1 MTASS
6 KKLYFI
12 FFVIL
17 FGIYFFINIPIIAN
31 CVFIADDLSVIF
43 FSNLNPFPVATYWEN
58 GIQQLIPSVQ
68 IDSIHYRPLTSF
80 LTYACFVVFGLKP
93 VYWAI
98 VSQVIHLANFVLL
111 IFVLFEIQKILKI
124 KNTWLCLVIPSFY
137 LLYPGNVTNLAW
149 LSARTDLIVILFC
162 LSSFFFSLKYIQSK
176 KIYFLILSSILF
188 LLGALTKENAV
199 SWFIVE
205 FMLIWQVYFLANK
218 SPEIFTSLTR
228 LLNAKVATCI
238 IYIFGRS
245 IFAMINSKSIIANLK
260 LFTIIPAYFKSLLF
274 TLLPVDSGT
283 FIYTFIDSKVIF
295 IILSGIYFASLLIV
309 MYYLRPQKYFSQMLF
324 IGSVI
329 LLSTLSFYIIAGG
342 GTYRLFALTFLALLI
357 FCFNFLTQKGN
368 FTGNTPFKIA
378 SAIVLLFFI
387 FGSFKISGYWLV
399 NYKLQNESLESLIKI
414 YDKDKENVVLNYP
427 HALGQSYCYS
437 DIGVYLYYKV
447 NQSIGRFNNIKGLA
461 AMTSHNAE
469 HYLNGSIVEQ
479 NNNSFIVNSE
489 FNDTY
494 FSSEPFFTEK
504 SVLGE
509 KYSNLKNYSFEV
521 LKLNSFSKPVSIKL
535 QPVSEVHKD
544 INYIKFEDGKFTKF

>member
-6 KKLYFI
+6 KKVFFI
-12 FFVIL
+12 FFIIL

-31 CVFIADDLSVIF
+31 CVFIADDLPVLF
-43 FSNLNPFPVATYWEN
+43 FSNLNPFPIATYWEN

-80 LTYACFVVFGLKP
+80 LTYACFVAFGLKP

-98 VSQVIHLANFVLL
+98 ISQIIHLANFVFL
-111 IFVLFEIQKILKI
+111 IFVLLEIRKILKV
-124 KNTWLCLVIPSFY
+124 KNTWMCLVVPAFY

-176 KIYFLILSSILF
+176 KFYLLILSSFLF
-188 LLGALTKENAV
+188 LLGTLTKENAV

-205 FMLIWQVYFLANK
+205 FMLIWQIYFLANK

-228 LLNAKVATCI
+228 LLNAKVTACI

-245 IFAMINSKSIIANLK
+245 VLAMIDNKSIIANLK
-260 LFTIIPAYFKSLLF
+260 LITIVPAYFKSLLF
-274 TLLPVDSGT
+274 TFLPVDSGT
-283 FIYTFIDSKVIF
+283 FIYTFVDSKVIF
-295 IILSGIYFASLLIV
+295 IVLFGIYFASLLIV

-324 IGSVI
+324 IGFVI
-329 LLSTLSFYIIAGG
+329 SLSTLSFYIIAGG
-342 GTYRLFALTFLALLI
+342 GTYRLFALTFLSLLI
-357 FCFNFLTQKGN
+357 FFFNLLSQKEN
-368 FTGNTPFKIA
+368 PLNKVSFKIA
-378 SAIVLLFFI
+378 TSIVLIYFV
-387 FGSFKISGYWLV
+387 FGSVKISGYWLV
-399 NYKLQNESLESLIKI
+399 NYKLQNESLESLAKI
-414 YDKDKENVVLNYP
+414 YDGNKENVVLSYP

-447 NQSIGRFNNIKGLA
+447 NESIGRYNNVKGLVA
-461 AMTSHNAE
+461 ITSHNSE
-469 HYLNGSIVEQ
+469 HYLHGSILEQ
-479 NNNSFIVNSE
+479 INNSFIVNSE

-504 SVLGE
+504 SGLGE
-509 KYSNLKNYSFEV
+509 KYNNLKNYSFEV
-521 LKLNSFSKPVSIKL
+521 LKLNSFSKPVSIKM
-535 QPVSEVHKD
+535 QPVPEFTKD
-544 INYIKFEDGKFTKF
+544 INYIKFTDGKFIKF

>member
-6 KKLYFI
+6 KKVFFI
-12 FFVIL
+12 FFIIL

-31 CVFIADDLSVIF
+31 CVFIADDLPVLF
-43 FSNLNPFPVATYWEN
+43 FSNLNPFPIATYWEN

-80 LTYACFVVFGLKP
+80 LTYACFVAFGLKP

-98 VSQVIHLANFVLL
+98 ISQVIHLANFVFL
-111 IFVLFEIQKILKI
+111 IFVLLEIQKILKV
-124 KNTWLCLVIPSFY
+124 KNTWMCLVVPAFY

-162 LSSFFFSLKYIQSK
+162 LSSFFYSLKYIQSK
-176 KIYFLILSSILF
+176 KFYYLILSSFLF
-188 LLGALTKENAV
+188 LLGTLTKENAA

-205 FMLIWQVYFLANK
+205 FMLIWQIYFLANK

-228 LLNAKVATCI
+228 LLNAKVTACI

-245 IFAMINSKSIIANLK
+245 ILAMIDNKSIISNLK
-260 LFTIIPAYFKSLLF
+260 LLVIVPAYFKSLLF
-274 TLLPVDSGT
+274 TFLPVDSGT
-283 FIYTFIDSKVIF
+283 FIYTFVDSKVIF
-295 IILSGIYFASLLIV
+295 IILPGIYFASLLII

-324 IGSVI
+324 IGFVI
-329 LLSTLSFYIIAGG
+329 SLSTLSFYIIAGG
-342 GTYRLFALTFLALLI
+342 GTYRLFALTFLSLLI
-357 FCFNFLTQKGN
+357 FVFNLLSQKEN
-368 FTGNTPFKIA
+368 PLNKVSFKIA
-378 SAIVLLFFI
+378 TSIVLIYFV
-387 FGSFKISGYWLV
+387 FGAVKISGYWLV
-399 NYKLQNESLESLIKI
+399 NYKLQNESLESLAKI
-414 YDKDKENVVLNYP
+414 YDKDKENLVLSYP

-447 NQSIGRFNNIKGLA
+447 NESIGRYNNVKGLA
-461 AMTSHNAE
+461 AITSHNSE
-469 HYLNGSIVEQ
+469 HYLHGSILEQ
-479 NNNSFIVNSE
+479 INNSFIVNSE

-509 KYSNLKNYSFEV
+509 KYNNLKNYSFEV
-521 LKLNSFSKPVSIKL
+521 LKLNSFSKPVSIKM
-535 QPVSEVHKD
+535 QPVSEFTKD
-544 INYIKFEDGKFTKF
+544 INYIKFEYGKFTKF

>member
-6 KKLYFI
+6 KKVFFI
-12 FFVIL
+12 FFIIL

-31 CVFIADDLSVIF
+31 CVFIADDLPVLF
-43 FSNLNPFPVATYWEN
+43 FSNLNPFPIATYWEN

-80 LTYACFVVFGLKP
+80 LTYACFVAFGLKP

-98 VSQVIHLANFVLL
+98 ISQIIHLANFVFL
-111 IFVLFEIQKILKI
+111 IFVLLEIRKILKV
-124 KNTWLCLVIPSFY
+124 KNTWMCLVVPAFY

-176 KIYFLILSSILF
+176 KFYYLILSSFLF
-188 LLGALTKENAV
+188 LLGTLTKENAA

-205 FMLIWQVYFLANK
+205 FMLIWQIYFLANK

-228 LLNAKVATCI
+228 LLNAKVTACI

-245 IFAMINSKSIIANLK
+245 ILAMIDNKSIISNLK
-260 LFTIIPAYFKSLLF
+260 LFVIVPAYFKSLLF
-274 TLLPVDSGT
+274 TFLPVDSGT
-283 FIYTFIDSKVIF
+283 FIYTFVDSKVIF
-295 IILSGIYFASLLIV
+295 VMLYGIYFASLLII

-324 IGSVI
+324 IGFVI
-329 LLSTLSFYIIAGG
+329 SLSTLSFYIIAGG
-342 GTYRLFALTFLALLI
+342 GTYRLFALTFLSLLI
-357 FCFNFLTQKGN
+357 FFFNLLSQKEN
-368 FTGNTPFKIA
+368 PLNKVSFKIA
-378 SAIVLLFFI
+378 TSIVLIYFV
-387 FGSFKISGYWLV
+387 FGSVKISGYWLV
-399 NYKLQNESLESLIKI
+399 NYKLQNESLESLAKI
-414 YDKDKENVVLNYP
+414 YDGNKENVVLSYP

-447 NQSIGRFNNIKGLA
+447 NESIGRYNNVKGLTA
-461 AMTSHNAE
+461 ITSHNSE
-469 HYLNGSIVEQ
+469 HYLHGSILEQ
-479 NNNSFIVNSE
+479 VNNSFIVNSE

-509 KYSNLKNYSFEV
+509 KYNNLKNYSFEV
-521 LKLNSFSKPVSIKL
+521 LKLNSFSKPVSIKM
-535 QPVSEVHKD
+535 QPVPEFTKD
-544 INYIKFEDGKFTKF
+544 INYIKFTDGKFIKF